1 MISKSIIEKFK
12 NGEVI
17 VETATYRYV
26 INSYG
31 QILRALK
38 INIQI
43 PDAWTVVYDLSK
55 ENYRR

>member
-1 MISKSIIEKFK
+1 MVSKSIIEKFK

-17 VETATYRYV
+17 VETSIYRFV
-26 INSYG
+26 INSHG

-43 PDAWTVVYDLSK
+43 PDAWTVVYDLSEEK
-55 ENYRR
+55 

>member
-1 MISKSIIEKFK
+1 MRVSKSIIDKFK

-17 VETATYRYV
+17 VETSTYRYV
-26 INSYG
+26 INARG

-55 ENYRR
+55 EI

>member
-17 VETATYRYV
+17 VETSTYRYV

-55 ENYRR
+55 EN